1 VTDSSK
7 SSASLSTE
15 EYLRQHQ
22 DDEPHSGSNA
32 LKVVLIAVV
41 LVVAA
46 IGAYVYFGE
55 KPPVAAGE
63 IVHLTAVPI
72 HQESHMPAAAGMP
85 GQQEAFD
92 QVLVLAQVKLRNQS
106 KIPLFLND
114 MFASLQLPED
124 LERRSLAVNRTD
136 FARAFIAYP
145 QLLPL
150 KGDPIVRDVTIE
162 PGQSIEG
169 MMLFPFPMTRDDYEK
184 RKSLDIEVIFLHQKT
199 LVLRAPQ

>member
-1 VTDSSK
+1 VTDASN
-7 SSASLSTE
+7 SSATISND
-15 EYLRQHQ
+15 EYLRQNEAQ
-22 DDEPHSGSNA
+22 DPSSNA
-32 LKVVLIAVV
+32 LKVVLMALV

-72 HQESHMPAAAGMP
+72 HHESTTPEAAGMP
-85 GQQEAFD
+85 GQDESYD
-92 QVLVLAQVKLRNQS
+92 QVLVMAQVKLHNQS
-106 KIPLFLND
+106 QGPLFLRE
-114 MFASLQLPED
+114 MFAALILPDD

-150 KGDPIVRDVTIE
+150 KGDPIVRDITIE
-162 PGQSIEG
+162 AGQTVEG
-169 MMLFPFPMTRDDYEK
+169 MMLFPFPITREQYDKK
-184 RKSLDIEVIFLHQKT
+184 RSLDINVIFMHQKT